1 MNTQESNG
9 LTNLL
14 DLIEAEKMEEAAAAW
29 KTLAKAEAEQA
40 TVAIRVLLAIGQT
53 QTAQAWLEAAK
64 EDHSGWMEVS
74 RCMLALA
81 MGDMP
86 AARKHGN
93 LAISAGIEEALIFDI
108 VGQAAE
114 SLAMYREALMF
125 YLRAQQGQKSDER
138 LLRILALLIR
148 TGETET
154 VEKTLARIEA
164 EKPEIDVRAIRVLL
178 ACIKG
183 DKAAIEESAAKLDAE
198 DDTLLTAYAK
208 LQAGLALGYDVS
220 ALLEV
225 FREADAT
232 ITDLWIADA
241 YIRMNEMAK
250 AEEMLDRVTAREP
263 EANDGQHAFEMGRRY
278 EMVGSLEKAR
288 AQFEKADTEGMP
300 VKRALLTRLE
310 LAHCLIAT
318 GDKDKGM
325 QMLSEINLAAM
336 QALMQNPSE
345 TELYLV
351 RLRCYVEM
359 GKKQEARELADFM
372 LRIAKDDEA
381 REMIRSV
388 VK

>member
-81 MGDMP
+81 TGDLP

-114 SLAMYREALMF
+114 SLEMYREALML
-125 YLRAQQGQKSDER
+125 YLRAQRSQKSDER
-138 LLRILALLIR
+138 LLRILALLLR
-148 TGETET
+148 TGETDA
-154 VEKTLARIEA
+154 VEQVLARMEA

-183 DKAAIEESAAKLDAE
+183 DTAAIEAGANLLDAQ
-198 DDTLLTAYAK
+198 DDTLLTTYAK
-208 LQAGLALGYDVS
+208 LQAGLALGHDVS
-220 ALLEV
+220 AMLALLK
-225 FREADAT
+225 EADAT
-232 ITDLWIADA
+232 MTDLWIADA
-241 YIRMNEMAK
+241 YIGKGSMAE
-250 AEEMLDRVTAREP
+250 AEEMLDRVAAREA
-263 EANDGQHAFEMGRRY
+263 EAVDAQHAFEMGRRY
-278 EMVGSLEKAR
+278 QLVGNPQKAK
-288 AQFEKADTEGMP
+288 AQYEKADTETMSL
-300 VKRALLTRLE
+300 KRALLTKLE
-310 LAHCLIAT
+310 IAHCLIA
-318 GDKDKGM
+318 GGEKDKGM
-325 QMLSEINLAAM
+325 QMLGEINLAAM

-359 GKKQEARELADFM
+359 GKKHEARELADFM
-372 LRIAKDDEA
+372 LTISKDDQT